1 MRHQKNRLN
10 EIHTGPKKKSI
21 FIRQLLTNLVRN
33 GKVTT
38 TPKRAKV
45 LKAEADSFFSKLL
58 EIAARYPE
66 PKDVKRES
74 IRYVSS
80 RIFGEEDGKKVI
92 NTILPKIIEEGRTTG
107 FVTAHKVGH
116 RVGDAS
122 LKTMITII

>member
-1 MRHQKNRLN
+1 MDELK
-10 EIHTGPKKKSI
+10 TGPKKKSI

-33 GKVTT
+33 GKVVT

-66 PKDVKRES
+66 AKDVRRES
-74 IRYVSS
+74 VRYVSS
-80 RIFGEEDGKKVI
+80 RIFGEEDGKKVLA
-92 NTILPKIIEEGRTTG
+92 TLLPKIQEEGRKTG
-107 FVTAHKVGH
+107 FVAAYKVGH

-122 LKTMITII
+122 PKIMIKII